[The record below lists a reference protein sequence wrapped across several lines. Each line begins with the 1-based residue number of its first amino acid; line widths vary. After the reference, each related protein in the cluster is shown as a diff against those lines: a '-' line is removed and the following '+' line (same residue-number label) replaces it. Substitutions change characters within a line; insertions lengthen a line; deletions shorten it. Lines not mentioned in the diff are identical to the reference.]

1 MDEKG
6 RLNFP
11 IRFREVLRQAG
22 SQTLMVVP
30 WKTHLRVYPVAEWEA
45 LETKLL
51 SQGGGQA
58 GLASFVRY
66 VIGGV
71 VECSLDRQ
79 GRILLPGELRLDAG
93 LNKDVVLTGM
103 IDWVEIWDK
112 DGWYAETQ
120 ATRDNFDRHQESLST
135 LGIF

>member
-1 MDEKG
+1 
-6 RLNFP
+6 
-11 IRFREVLRQAG
+11 
-22 SQTLMVVP
+22 MVAP

-79 GRILLPGELRLDAG
+79 GRILLPGELRFDAG

-112 DGWYAETQ
+112 DAWYAETQ